1 MNVNDPRWASIDAFV
16 EKNRDNILRDITRL
30 VAVPSVEGAPEPGAP
45 FGPGPKAAL
54 AKALEIA
61 DELGL
66 DTFNADSYI
75 GWAETGR
82 IADGQK
88 FLATITHT
96 DVVPEGNGWDADPY
110 TVRVRDGWLLGRG
123 VADDKGPSIL
133 CLYALKYLKDSGAAL
148 KYPVRALL
156 GANEETNMHDV
167 DYYAEHYPMPA
178 FCFTPDAEFPVCNG
192 EKGGFNGE
200 LVSPKLENGIITAFE
215 GGVAHNAVPDR
226 ASCTVQVGAGALVQT
241 EGVTFE
247 AGEGGATVIRGWGK
261 SGHAAMPEGTVNA
274 ISLIVNC
281 LLKSGVCTPQEE
293 AYLNVLHTL
302 HADTDGSAL
311 GIAADDGLFDPLT
324 IIGGT
329 IEMADGVIRQSF
341 DCRYPT
347 NTDPE
352 KMTASIRKVCGD
364 AATLENV
371 SSRVP
376 FYIDA
381 DSPAIQ
387 TLINTYNDVTGE
399 GKKPFTMGGGTYARH
414 FPYAVSFG
422 PEHTDIEIDRYALSA
437 AAHQGGRLLPHGL
450 PHADAVGRHGQPRL
464 LHRRRAEYLSACGH
478 CRRCAHCGRSGGRPR
493 QPAEQREVAAGF
505 PSCTRRPE
513 RRRAVQG
520 AVRTQGEGRLPPVR
534 LAARRSDLRRQP
546 GGCLHRAAAGAGRG
560 SENSVHDRQGGD
572 RQRHAFPGRTEL
584 CYFGIRLK
592 DAASDG

>member
-16 EKNRDNILRDITRL
+16 EENRDNILRDITRL

-75 GWAETGR
+75 GWAETGK

-200 LVSPKLENGIITAFE
+200 LVSPKFENGIITAFE

-261 SGHAAMPEGTVNA
+261 SGHAAMPEGPVNA
-274 ISLIVNC
+274 SSLIV
-281 LLKSGVCTPQEE
+281 
-293 AYLNVLHTL
+293 
-302 HADTDGSAL
+302 
-311 GIAADDGLFDPLT
+311 
-324 IIGGT
+324 
-329 IEMADGVIRQSF
+329 
-341 DCRYPT
+341 
-347 NTDPE
+347 
-352 KMTASIRKVCGD
+352 
-364 AATLENV
+364 
-371 SSRVP
+371 
-376 FYIDA
+376 
-381 DSPAIQ
+381 
-387 TLINTYNDVTGE
+387 NDVTGE

-422 PEHTDIEIDRYALSA
+422 PEHTDIEIPSFAGPMHGANEGTPFEKLVEALKIYILA
-437 AAHQGGRLLPHGL
+437 LLRL
-450 PHADAVGRHGQPRL
+450 Q
-464 LHRRRAEYLSACGH
+464 EI
-478 CRRCAHCGRSGGRPR
+478 
-493 QPAEQREVAAGF
+493 
-505 PSCTRRPE
+505 
-513 RRRAVQG
+513 
-520 AVRTQGEGRLPPVR
+520 
-534 LAARRSDLRRQP
+534 
-546 GGCLHRAAAGAGRG
+546 
-560 SENSVHDRQGGD
+560 
-572 RQRHAFPGRTEL
+572 EL
-584 CYFGIRLK
+584 
-592 DAASDG
+592 

>member
-16 EKNRDNILRDITRL
+16 EENRDNILRDITRL

-200 LVSPKLENGIITAFE
+200 LVSPKFENGIITAFE

-247 AGEGGATVIRGWGK
+247 AG
-261 SGHAAMPEGTVNA
+261 
-274 ISLIVNC
+274 
-281 LLKSGVCTPQEE
+281 E

-352 KMTASIRKVCGD
+352 KMTAAIRKVCGG

-422 PEHTDIEIDRYALSA
+422 PEHTDIEIPSFAGPMHGANEGTPFEKLVEALKIYILA
-437 AAHQGGRLLPHGL
+437 LLRL
-450 PHADAVGRHGQPRL
+450 Q
-464 LHRRRAEYLSACGH
+464 EI
-478 CRRCAHCGRSGGRPR
+478 
-493 QPAEQREVAAGF
+493 
-505 PSCTRRPE
+505 
-513 RRRAVQG
+513 
-520 AVRTQGEGRLPPVR
+520 
-534 LAARRSDLRRQP
+534 
-546 GGCLHRAAAGAGRG
+546 
-560 SENSVHDRQGGD
+560 
-572 RQRHAFPGRTEL
+572 EL
-584 CYFGIRLK
+584 
-592 DAASDG
+592 